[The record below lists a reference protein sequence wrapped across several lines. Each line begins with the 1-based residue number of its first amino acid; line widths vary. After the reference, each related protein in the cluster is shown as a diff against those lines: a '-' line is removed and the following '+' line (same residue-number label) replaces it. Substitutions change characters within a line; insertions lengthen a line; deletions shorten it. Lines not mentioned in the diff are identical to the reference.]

1 MGIGKS
7 LADMPWGVI
16 GPKAITYYVKQL
28 DLKNNIQPI
37 DIFLSCSLSMYKSA
51 L

>member
-28 DLKNNIQPI
+28 DLKIIFNPL
-37 DIFLSCSLSMYKSA
+37 IFLSCSLSMYKSA